1 MFDELIYILSKFGV
15 LVVYVVDNNIVC
27 VIWYLDDLN
36 DEYIKYK
43 IYGMWYLFYKKNDG
57 NLIK

>member
-1 MFDELIYILSKFGV
+1 M